1 MAGMTPDSQSSR
13 LIGCMLAQM
22 LRAVTALKR
31 LKKQRERHLAA
42 IPESDDEE
50 EFADLTASCEVS
62 QLHFTTG
69 LVTNEGPCSNAF
81 VLLRA

>member
-50 EFADLTASCEVS
+50 EFVNLTACEVS
-62 QLHFTTG
+62 QLHFPSG
-69 LVTNEGPCSNAF
+69 LRLTHVERDCQ
-81 VLLRA
+81 V

>member
-1 MAGMTPDSQSSR
+1 MAGMTQEFQSSR
-13 LIGCMLAQM
+13 LTGRILVQM

-50 EFADLTASCEVS
+50 EELDLTASCEVS
-62 QLHFTTG
+62 LVHFPTG
-69 LVTNEGPCSNAF
+69 LRLTHVERDCQ
-81 VLLRA
+81 V